1 VSLTEGSFDMKK
13 VLAATVGATAIAL
26 LTIFAVNAAIS
37 GSTFNRTSADSGQE
51 SKFPTPTPPSPALV
65 SGAVTTTAPSIH

>member
-1 VSLTEGSFDMKK
+1 MQKI
-13 VLAATVGATAIAL
+13 LAATIGGAAIAL
-26 LTIFAVNAAIS
+26 LAVFAATGGAS
-37 GSTFNRTSADSGQE
+37 GTATTHTTADSGQE